1 MSSAKVLPRS
11 PRDERTQ
18 GGVKSEERVV
28 RMYRATEPPG
38 PQITRLAIDLG
49 APAEALR
56 GWIRQAEAEADA
68 DERDDR
74 LTTDER
80 AELAA
85 LRKENAQIKRAN
97 EVLRTAPAF
106 FPRRPAPGG
115 AVEEDQVMTRL
126 TLELVTMPTRRPLR
140 EHQGPAGGVGVQSRQ
155 EAQGIV
161 GTGGRDVAERRHHG
175 IKRGRVAVFHW
186 SLPCLPYAD
195 QPRRVRL
202 GRGRNGRRIWGSSRA
217 GPARSRAVH
226 GTWLRCPSWS
236 HGDYEPTDEQQ
247 PHTAREPAGQG
258 RVGER
263 TADRRVTAAGANGRR
278 RSAAAHSTARPLRRG
293 SAGAWARDCCRRP
306 SARSSPETGLRPRDE
321 AGAAM

>member
-1 MSSAKVLPRS
+1 
-11 PRDERTQ
+11 
-18 GGVKSEERVV
+18 
-28 RMYRATEPPG
+28 MYRATEPPG

-49 APAEALR
+49 AHAEALR

-186 SLPCLPYAD
+186 S
-195 QPRRVRL
+195 R
-202 GRGRNGRRIWGSSRA
+202 
-217 GPARSRAVH
+217 PACRTLIS
-226 GTWLRCPSWS
+226 
-236 HGDYEPTDEQQ
+236 
-247 PHTAREPAGQG
+247 PAG
-258 RVGER
+258 
-263 TADRRVTAAGANGRR
+263 
-278 RSAAAHSTARPLRRG
+278 
-293 SAGAWARDCCRRP
+293 
-306 SARSSPETGLRPRDE
+306 
-321 AGAAM
+321 